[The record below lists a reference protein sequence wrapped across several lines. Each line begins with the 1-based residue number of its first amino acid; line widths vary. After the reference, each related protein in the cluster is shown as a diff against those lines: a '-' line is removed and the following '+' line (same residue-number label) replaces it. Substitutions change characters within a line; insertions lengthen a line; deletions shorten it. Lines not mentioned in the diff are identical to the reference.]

1 MVACG
6 AATRRRW
13 LPVKQSLLILSFS
26 DISAD
31 ARVLKQ
37 VAAFRERYEVTT
49 CGYGPAPE
57 GVADHV
63 QLPSSQEVWRY
74 SRALLILR
82 QYARAYREN
91 GAVRSAT
98 AALKGRRIDVVLA
111 NDVDAVPLALSLKPR
126 LGVHAD
132 LHEFAPAQKSEL
144 LRWRLFVA
152 PFMAWI
158 CRTAVIRATSVTTVA
173 HGIAREYRR
182 RFGITAEVVT
192 NATPFAEQ
200 PPSAEHEPLALVHS
214 GACFR
219 NRHLDIML
227 DALELTR
234 TPATLDLYLTPN
246 DPVYLA
252 ELIERARPLPQAT
265 VHDPVPYR
273 QLVDTLHDY
282 DIGVFVLPPVNV
294 NYRWA
299 LPNKLFD
306 FVQARL
312 GVVVGPS
319 PEMADLVRQEGF
331 GLVTEDFTAA
341 GLARV
346 LDTLTPERVA
356 ELKQRSD
363 EAAASLSSEAQAAI
377 WVAAIERIVAGG

>member
-1 MVACG
+1 M
-6 AATRRRW
+6 TR
-13 LPVKQSLLILSFS
+13 SLLILSFS

-37 VAAFRERYEVTT
+37 VTAFRDQYEVTT
-49 CGYGPAPE
+49 CGYGPAPD
-57 GVADHV
+57 GVANHV
-63 QLPSSQEVWRY
+63 ELPADQEVWRY
-74 SRALLILR
+74 SRALLIRR
-82 QYARAYREN
+82 QFSRAYWEN
-91 GAVRSAT
+91 AAVRAAS
-98 AALKGRRIDVVLA
+98 AALAGRPFDIVLA
-111 NDVDAVPLALSLKPR
+111 NDVDAVPLALNLQPR

-158 CRTAVIRATSVTTVA
+158 CRRFVTRATSVTTVA
-173 HGIAREYRR
+173 HGIAREYRT
-182 RFGITAEVVT
+182 RFGIVAGVVT
-192 NATPFAEQ
+192 NATPFSDQ
-200 PPSAEHEPLALVHS
+200 PPSAVHEPLALVHS

-219 NRHLDIML
+219 NRHLDIMI
-227 DALELTR
+227 DALERTR
-234 TPATLDLYLTPN
+234 TAATLDLYLTPN
-246 DPVYLA
+246 DPAYLA
-252 ELIERARPLPQAT
+252 ELRARAGALPHVR

-273 QLVDTLHDY
+273 DLVATLCDY
-282 DIGVFVLPPVNV
+282 DVGVFVLPPVNA

-319 PEMADLVRQEGF
+319 PEMADLVRSEGF
-331 GLVTEDFTAA
+331 GLVAEDFTAD

-346 LDTLTPERVA
+346 LDTLDPETVGR
-356 ELKQRSD
+356 LKQRSH
-363 EAAASLSSEAQAAI
+363 ELAPALSSESQTALWIAAI
-377 WVAAIERIVAGG
+377 DRIAAQG

>member
-1 MVACG
+1 M
-6 AATRRRW
+6 T
-13 LPVKQSLLILSFS
+13 QSLLILSFS

-37 VAAFRERYEVTT
+37 VAAFRDRYEVTT

-63 QLPSSQEVWRY
+63 QLPSDQEVWRY
-74 SRALLILR
+74 SRALLMLR
-82 QYARAYREN
+82 QYARAYRQN
-91 GAVRSAT
+91 GAVRAAS
-98 AALKGRRIDVVLA
+98 AALVGRRFDVVLA
-111 NDVDAVPLALSLKPR
+111 NDVDAVPLALSLRPR

-132 LHEFAPAQKSEL
+132 LHEFAPAQKTEL

-158 CRTAVIRATSVTTVA
+158 CRTSVTRATSVTTVA

-182 RFGITAEVVT
+182 RFGIAAGVVT
-192 NATPFAEQ
+192 NATPFADQ
-200 PPSAEHEPLALVHS
+200 PPTELHAPIALVHS

-227 DALELTR
+227 DALELTSR
-234 TPATLDLYLTPN
+234 PATLDLYLTPN
-246 DPVYLA
+246 DPAYLD
-252 ELIERARPLPQAT
+252 ELVERARTRPNVR

-273 QLVDTLHDY
+273 ELVRTLHDY
-282 DIGVFVLPPVNV
+282 DVGVFVLPPVNV

-319 PEMADLVRQEGF
+319 PEMAELVRQEGF
-331 GLVTEDFTAA
+331 GVVADDFTAA

-346 LDTLTPERVA
+346 LDTLTPEAV
-356 ELKQRSD
+356 EGLKQRSD
-363 EAAASLSSEAQAAI
+363 QVAAPLSSETQVAI
-377 WVAAIERIVAGG
+377 WVAAVDRIAAGG

>member
-1 MVACG
+1 M
-6 AATRRRW
+6 TR
-13 LPVKQSLLILSFS
+13 SLLILSFS

-37 VAAFRERYEVTT
+37 VSAFRDRYEVTT

-57 GVADHV
+57 GVAAHV
-63 QLPSSQEVWRY
+63 QLPSEHEVWRY
-74 SRALLILR
+74 SRALLVLR

-91 GAVRSAT
+91 AAVR
-98 AALKGRRIDVVLA
+98 AASEALDGRRFDVVLA
-111 NDVDAVPLALSLKPR
+111 NDVDAVPLALSLHPR

-132 LHEFAPAQKSEL
+132 LHEFAPEQKSEV

-158 CRTAVIRATSVTTVA
+158 CRTSVTRAASVTTVA
-173 HGIAREYRR
+173 HGIAREYHR
-182 RFGITAEVVT
+182 RFGIAAGVVT
-192 NATPFAEQ
+192 NATPFADQIPTEVD
-200 PPSAEHEPLALVHS
+200 APLALVHS

-246 DPVYLA
+246 DPAYLA
-252 ELIERARPLPQAT
+252 ELIERARMSSSVR

-273 QLVDTLHDY
+273 ELVRTLHDY
-282 DIGVFVLPPVNV
+282 DVGVFVLPPVNV

-319 PEMADLVRQEGF
+319 PEMADLVRREGF
-331 GLVTEDFTAA
+331 GVVAEDFTAP

-346 LDTLTPERVA
+346 LDTLTPESVA
-356 ELKQRSD
+356 ELKQCSD
-363 EAAASLSSEAQAAI
+363 EAAARLSSETQVAL
-377 WVAAIERIVAGG
+377 WVAAIDRIVARL

>member
-1 MVACG
+1 M
-6 AATRRRW
+6 T
-13 LPVKQSLLILSFS
+13 QSLLILSFS

-37 VAAFRERYEVTT
+37 VAAFRDRYEVTT

-57 GVADHV
+57 GVTDHV
-63 QLPSSQEVWRY
+63 QLPSDQEVWRY

-91 GAVRSAT
+91 GAVRAAS
-98 AALKGRRIDVVLA
+98 AALDGRRFDIVLA
-111 NDVDAVPLALSLKPR
+111 NDVDAVPLALSLRPR
-126 LGVHAD
+126 RGVHAD

-152 PFMAWI
+152 PFMSWI
-158 CRTAVIRATSVTTVA
+158 CRTSVTRATSVTTVA

-182 RFGITAEVVT
+182 RFGIAAGVVT
-192 NATPFAEQ
+192 NATPFADQ
-200 PPSAEHEPLALVHS
+200 PPTEVHSPLALVHS

-246 DPVYLA
+246 DPAYLA
-252 ELIERARPLPQAT
+252 ELTDRARSLPSVR

-273 QLVDTLHDY
+273 ELVRTLHGY
-282 DIGVFVLPPVNV
+282 DVGVFVLPPVNV

-319 PEMADLVRQEGF
+319 PEMAELVREEGF
-331 GLVTEDFTAA
+331 GLVADDFTAA

-346 LDTLTPERVA
+346 LDTLSPESVA

-363 EAAASLSSEAQAAI
+363 EVAVPLSSETQVAL
-377 WVAAIERIVAGG
+377 WVAAVDRIAATG

>member
-1 MVACG
+1 M
-6 AATRRRW
+6 T
-13 LPVKQSLLILSFS
+13 QSLLILSFS

-37 VAAFRERYEVTT
+37 VAAFRDRYEVTT

-63 QLPSSQEVWRY
+63 QLPSDQEVWRY
-74 SRALLILR
+74 SRALLLLR

-91 GAVRSAT
+91 GAVRAAS
-98 AALKGRRIDVVLA
+98 AALEGRRFDIVLA
-111 NDVDAVPLALSLKPR
+111 NDVDAVPLAVSLRPR
-126 LGVHAD
+126 RGVHAD

-152 PFMAWI
+152 PFMSWI
-158 CRTAVIRATSVTTVA
+158 CRTSVIRATSVTTVA

-182 RFGITAEVVT
+182 RFGIAAGVVT
-192 NATPFAEQ
+192 NATPFADQSPTEVH
-200 PPSAEHEPLALVHS
+200 SPLALVHS

-246 DPVYLA
+246 DPAYLA
-252 ELIERARPLPQAT
+252 ELTDRARSLPN
-265 VHDPVPYR
+265 VRLHDPVPYR
-273 QLVDTLHDY
+273 ELVPTLHGY
-282 DIGVFVLPPVNV
+282 DVGVFVLPPVNV

-319 PEMADLVRQEGF
+319 PEMAELVRKEGF
-331 GLVTEDFTAA
+331 GLVADDFTAA

-346 LDTLTPERVA
+346 LDTLTPESVA
-356 ELKQRSD
+356 QLKQRSD
-363 EAAASLSSEAQAAI
+363 QVAVPLSSETQVAL
-377 WVAAIERIVAGG
+377 WVAAVDRIAAGG

>member
-1 MVACG
+1 M
-6 AATRRRW
+6 T
-13 LPVKQSLLILSFS
+13 QSLLILSFS

-37 VAAFRERYEVTT
+37 VAAFRDRYEVTT

-63 QLPSSQEVWRY
+63 QLPSDREVWRY
-74 SRALLILR
+74 SRALLMLR
-82 QYARAYREN
+82 QYARAYRQN
-91 GAVRSAT
+91 GAVRAAS
-98 AALKGRRIDVVLA
+98 AALVGRRFDVVLA
-111 NDVDAVPLALSLKPR
+111 NDVDAVPLALSLRPR

-132 LHEFAPAQKSEL
+132 LHEFAPAQKTEL

-158 CRTAVIRATSVTTVA
+158 CRTSVTRATSVTTVA

-182 RFGITAEVVT
+182 RFGIAAGVVT
-192 NATPFAEQ
+192 NATPFADQ
-200 PPSAEHEPLALVHS
+200 PPTELHAPIALVHS

-227 DALELTR
+227 DALELTSR
-234 TPATLDLYLTPN
+234 PATLDLYLTPN
-246 DPVYLA
+246 DPAYLD
-252 ELIERARPLPQAT
+252 ELVERARTRPNVR

-273 QLVDTLHDY
+273 ELVRTLHDY
-282 DIGVFVLPPVNV
+282 DVGVFVLPPVNV

-319 PEMADLVRQEGF
+319 PEMAELVRQEGF
-331 GLVTEDFTAA
+331 GVVADDFTAA

-346 LDTLTPERVA
+346 LDTLTPEAV
-356 ELKQRSD
+356 EGLKQRSD
-363 EAAASLSSEAQAAI
+363 QVAAPLSSETQVAI
-377 WVAAIERIVAGG
+377 WVAAVDRIAAGG

>member
-1 MVACG
+1 M
-6 AATRRRW
+6 T
-13 LPVKQSLLILSFS
+13 QSLLILSFS

-37 VAAFRERYEVTT
+37 VAAFRDRYEVTT

-63 QLPSSQEVWRY
+63 QLPSDQEVWRY
-74 SRALLILR
+74 SRALLMLR
-82 QYARAYREN
+82 QYARAYRQN
-91 GAVRSAT
+91 GAVRAAS
-98 AALKGRRIDVVLA
+98 AALDGRRFDVVLA
-111 NDVDAVPLALSLKPR
+111 NDVDAVPLALSLEPR

-158 CRTAVIRATSVTTVA
+158 CRTSVTRATSVTTVA

-182 RFGITAEVVT
+182 RFGIAAGVVT
-192 NATPFAEQ
+192 NATPFADQ
-200 PPSAEHEPLALVHS
+200 PPSELHEPLALVHS

-227 DALELTR
+227 DALELTSR
-234 TPATLDLYLTPN
+234 PATLDLYLTPN
-246 DPVYLA
+246 DPAYLS
-252 ELIERARPLPQAT
+252 ELVERARTRPHVR

-273 QLVDTLHDY
+273 ELVRTLHDY
-282 DIGVFVLPPVNV
+282 DVGVFVLPPVNV

-319 PEMADLVRQEGF
+319 PEMAELVRQEGF
-331 GLVTEDFTAA
+331 GVVADDFTAA

-346 LDTLTPERVA
+346 LDTLTPESVEA
-356 ELKQRSD
+356 LKQRSD
-363 EAAASLSSEAQAAI
+363 EIAAPLSSETQVAI
-377 WVAAIERIVAGG
+377 WVAAVDRIAAGG